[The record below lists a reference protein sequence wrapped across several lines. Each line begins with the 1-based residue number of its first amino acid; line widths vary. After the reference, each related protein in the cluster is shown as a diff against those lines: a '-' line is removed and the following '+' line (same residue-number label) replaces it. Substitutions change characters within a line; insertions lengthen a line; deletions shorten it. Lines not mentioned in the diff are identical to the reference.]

1 MEMRKI
7 LLILTI
13 FFAALPTAMAQQYT
27 REDSLRVVELF
38 AEAKQQKSDT
48 NWMLFFARKFRGVPY
63 VAKTLEINA
72 EEQLIVNL
80 RQLDCTTLVETALAL
95 TLCMKNKATT
105 FADYCRYL
113 RLVRYRDGIVS
124 YPDRLHY
131 FTDWIDDN
139 TRLGFVREVALPRT
153 IPTVRQTLRIDYM
166 STHVEQYPMLLSQPE
181 WVEIIRKSEEKLTGQ
196 THFYIPKNQISN
208 NAHFRQAI
216 HDGDILAITTSKRG
230 LDTSHIGIAVWKK
243 DGLHLLNASMIRKKV
258 VEEPMTL
265 RQYMQKQKS
274 QTGIRVIRV
283 Q

>member
-1 MEMRKI
+1 M
-7 LLILTI
+7 
-13 FFAALPTAMAQQYT
+13 
-27 REDSLRVVELF
+27 
-38 AEAKQQKSDT
+38 
-48 NWMLFFARKFRGVPY
+48 
-63 VAKTLEINA
+63 
-72 EEQLIVNL
+72 
-80 RQLDCTTLVETALAL
+80 
-95 TLCMKNKATT
+95 
-105 FADYCRYL
+105 
-113 RLVRYRDGIVS
+113 
-124 YPDRLHY
+124 
-131 FTDWIDDN
+131 
-139 TRLGFVREVALPRT
+139 REVALPRT

-166 STHVEQYPMLLSQPE
+166 STHVEQYPMLLAQPE